1 MLFEKGEKVGGY
13 IIICLV
19 REFNGIVIN
28 KLKIMN
34 FLFLSKFFYLLKMG
48 LFFITKISC
57 FKFKTYHYKNK
68 GTSIH
73 ELYFL
78 IIIKIKIKSNLPI
91 LHINFL

>member
-48 LFFITKISC
+48 LFLSQ
-57 FKFKTYHYKNK
+57 KFHALNLK
-68 GTSIH
+68 
-73 ELYFL
+73 L
-78 IIIKIKIKSNLPI
+78 IIIKIKVHTYMSSI
-91 LHINFL
+91 FLSLLK

>member
-13 IIICLV
+13 IMIFLV

-48 LFFITKISC
+48 LFLSQKNFI
-57 FKFKTYHYKNK
+57 
-68 GTSIH
+68 
-73 ELYFL
+73 L
-78 IIIKIKIKSNLPI
+78 
-91 LHINFL
+91 